1 MPKIAIVG
9 AGVAGAILAHLLQDR
24 PGLEIVTYERVGPDD
39 HSEAGTG
46 LNVGP
51 NALKALALA
60 SPSLERAV
68 RAASFAW
75 RRWTVALTDGS
86 PLMDLDLADVADNTG
101 IRIRWSDL
109 YRVLRAAAKDSIRY
123 GEIVAHAEVGPSKV
137 ALTIAKTADPHTQT
151 YDTADLLVVAEGR
164 YSALRDALF
173 GAAKQRFVGA
183 ALFRTLCAAPEDLPC
198 PIDDYGQWFSGPNR
212 LLAFRV
218 PGGAVYCAG
227 SCPLP
232 PGAPLHDEMKTAA
245 YLRKLYAPREGAL
258 SSAAAFLVDNMA
270 RNVERLHWA
279 RLQEG
284 PMVFEH
290 PSGRVLA
297 LGDAAHPMVPTLGQG
312 ATQAVEDACVTGL
325 AILQALEAGQPLA
338 SVPAEVGRLRRD
350 RVRFCMN
357 LSRQASDTMLAGGEP
372 IAGARWKTEPDFR
385 AKLAQLYRDVRLPG
399 IAAPAK
405 GARPRD
411 VNALR

>member
-1 MPKIAIVG
+1 
-9 AGVAGAILAHLLQDR
+9 
-24 PGLEIVTYERVGPDD
+24 
-39 HSEAGTG
+39 
-46 LNVGP
+46 
-51 NALKALALA
+51 
-60 SPSLERAV
+60 
-68 RAASFAW
+68 
-75 RRWTVALTDGS
+75 
-86 PLMDLDLADVADNTG
+86 MD
-101 IRIRWSDL
+101 
-109 YRVLRAAAKDSIRY
+109 
-123 GEIVAHAEVGPSKV
+123 
-137 ALTIAKTADPHTQT
+137 LTIAKTADPRAQT

-173 GAAKQRFVGA
+173 GVATQRFVGA

-245 YLRKLYAPREGAL
+245 YLRKLYTPREGAL
-258 SSAAAFLVDNMA
+258 SPAAAFLVDNMA

-350 RVRFCMN
+350 RVRFCMD
-357 LSRQASDTMLAGGEP
+357 LSREASDTMLAGGEP
-372 IAGARWKTEPDFR
+372 IVGTRWKTEPDFR

-399 IAAPAK
+399 ISAPAK